1 MADQMSGQSAGGTG
15 RFGRLG
21 IACLAAMAGVLA
33 CMSAGVASAQSGGP
47 VPVAEDFETARG
59 MGMGLGV
66 RASAASTAALEYNPA
81 NLALARIYHIETFAG
96 YRPQSTR
103 FDFGGALVDSFS
115 SPVAMGV
122 SYRYILG
129 NGRDG
134 QAGMD
139 GRVALAVP
147 IGDAFSIGVAGRYLS
162 FTREGQRPE
171 GDTRGPYA
179 EGVTMDVGLRV
190 TPVAGLHIA
199 AVGQNLIDF
208 GSPLVPR
215 LVGGGISYT
224 VDSMF
229 TIGVD
234 GFSDLSTFHNVDGT
248 LRPEALFGLG
258 AELFTGEVPIRL
270 GYYYDTGRGLHVLSA
285 GLGYVNS
292 SFGIEL
298 SYRQQFIGSTD
309 SWLLLSFRY
318 FIH

>member
-1 MADQMSGQSAGGTG
+1 MRDGVSFRVSAALLLLGWFGAGIGAGT
-15 RFGRLG
+15 
-21 IACLAAMAGVLA
+21 AH
-33 CMSAGVASAQSGGP
+33 AQCTGP
-47 VPVAEDFETARG
+47 MPTAEDFETARG

-81 NLALARIYHIETFAG
+81 NLALARVYHIETFAG

-115 SPVAMGV
+115 SPVAMGT

-134 QAGMD
+134 HAGMD
-139 GRVALAVP
+139 GRIGVAVP
-147 IGDAFSIGVAGRYLS
+147 IGDAFAIGVSGRYVT
-162 FTREGQRPE
+162 FTREGQRPD
-171 GDTRGPYA
+171 GDARGPYA
-179 EGVTMDVGLRV
+179 EGVTFDVGIRV

-215 LVGGGISYT
+215 LVGGSLSYT
-224 VDSMF
+224 VDNIF

-234 GFSDLSTFHNVDGT
+234 GLSDLSTFHNIDNT
-248 LRPEALFGLG
+248 IRPEALFGIG
-258 AELFTGEVPIRL
+258 AEVFTGEVPIRL
-270 GYYYDTGRGLHVLSA
+270 GYYYDTGRGIHVATA
-285 GLGYVNS
+285 GLGYVNP

-298 SYRQQFIGSTD
+298 SYRQQFVGRDD

>member
-1 MADQMSGQSAGGTG
+1 MRDRMSVLRAGAVIVA
-15 RFGRLG
+15 L
-21 IACLAAMAGVLA
+21 LAWFD
-33 CMSAGVASAQSGGP
+33 ASAAEAQGSGP
-47 VPVAEDFETARG
+47 MPVAEDFETTRG

-81 NLALARIYHIETFAG
+81 NLALARIYHVETFAG

-103 FDFGGALVDSFS
+103 FEFGGALVDSFS

-134 QAGMD
+134 HAGMD
-139 GRVALAVP
+139 GRVAVAVP
-147 IGDAFSIGVAGRYLS
+147 IGDAFSIGVAGRYVS
-162 FTREGQRPE
+162 FTREGQRPD

-179 EGVTMDVGLRV
+179 EGITMDVGLRV

-199 AVGQNLIDF
+199 AIGQNLIDF

-215 LVGGGISYT
+215 LVGGSLSYT
-224 VDSMF
+224 VDNTF

-234 GFSDLSTFHNVDGT
+234 GLSDLSTFHNVDAT
-248 LRPEALFGLG
+248 LRPEALFGIG

-298 SYRQQFIGSTD
+298 SYRQQFIGATD

>member
-1 MADQMSGQSAGGTG
+1 MRDRTSVLRFPLRAPRSFGAALFALFAALSA
-15 RFGRLG
+15 
-21 IACLAAMAGVLA
+21 
-33 CMSAGVASAQSGGP
+33 SEASAQATGAM
-47 VPVAEDFETARG
+47 PVAEDFETARG

-66 RASAASTAALEYNPA
+66 RSSVASTAALEYNPA

-129 NGRDG
+129 NGREG
-134 QAGMD
+134 HAGMD

-147 IGDAFSIGVAGRYLS
+147 IGDAFSVGVAGRYVT

-190 TPVAGLHIA
+190 TPIAGLHIA

-208 GSPLVPR
+208 GTPLVPR
-215 LVGGGISYT
+215 LVGGGISYN
-224 VDSMF
+224 VDNTF

-234 GFSDLSTFHNVDGT
+234 AFSDLSTFRNVDGS
-248 LRPEALFGLG
+248 LRPEALFGIG

-270 GYYYDTGRGLHVLSA
+270 GYYFDTGRGIHAITA
-285 GLGYVNS
+285 GLGYVNA

-298 SYRQQFIGSTD
+298 SYRQQFVGDDD